1 MKHSMCQKAIAR
13 IHGGK
18 QQPQLSGIVRFFQS
32 IDGVIVEA
40 EIIGLPETETGFF
53 AFHIH
58 EGGSCTG
65 EDFPNTGSH
74 FNPKEEIH
82 PNHAGDL
89 PPLLGNHG
97 KAYMKVLTDRF
108 RIEEVIGRTVII
120 HDALDDFQTQPSG
133 NAGAKIACGV
143 IQKT

>member
-1 MKHSMCQKAIAR
+1 MCPKAIAR
-13 IHGGK
+13 IRGGRK
-18 QQPQLSGIVRFFQS
+18 QPQITGMVRFFQG

-40 EIIGLPETETGFF
+40 EMFGLPETETGFF

-65 EDFPNTGSH
+65 EGFPNTGGH
-74 FNPKEEIH
+74 LNPKEEIH

-89 PPLLGNHG
+89 PPLLGDHG

-108 RIEEVIGRTVII
+108 HIEEIIGRTVII
-120 HDALDDFQTQPSG
+120 HDAPDDFHTQPSG

-143 IQKT
+143 IQTA